1 MEDALAVR
9 RVDRLGVV
17 LVAGGALAVAWM
29 PFIIVKAN
37 RIAAGKPQLLTQLL
51 GQPAAMVL
59 LVLLAAAALAVLFLH
74 NQFLRLGIGTL
85 AIVMLIVTLGLVST
99 AATPTGSTV
108 ARITP
113 GGSFW
118 VLLAVVGLMI
128 SDALVKLQL
137 TPWRRLSALALYT
150 ALLAAVLRSGLLD
163 NLSIMKEYGNN
174 ADKFWHEALGHLFL
188 SLGSVAIAIVLALP
202 LGIFCFWQP
211 RLRAVVLRALSLVQT
226 IPSLALF
233 GILMLP
239 LGYIAAHV
247 PFAAAIG
254 IQGIGTAPALVA
266 LVIYSLLPIVANT
279 VVGLAGVDPSVRDA
293 AAGMGLTRRQI
304 LTDID
309 LPLAFPVILTGIRIV
324 LVQAI
329 GLVTVAAL
337 IGGGG
342 FGLFIFQGIGQTAN
356 DLVLLGAVPT
366 VILAFSSAVILDAVI
381 DSIRGQRA

>member
-1 MEDALAVR
+1 MEDALTVH

-17 LVAGGALAVAWM
+17 LVVGGALALSWM

-37 RIAAGKPQLLTQLL
+37 RIAAGKPQLLTQLIA
-51 GQPAAMVL
+51 QPSAICL
-59 LVLLAAAALAVLFLH
+59 LVLLIAAALAALFLH
-74 NQFLRLGIGTL
+74 NQFIRLGIATL
-85 AIVMLIVTLGLVST
+85 AITVLIVTLGLVST

-113 GGSFW
+113 GGCFW

-128 SDALVKLQL
+128 SDALVKLRL
-137 TPWRRLSALALYT
+137 TPWLRVAALALY
-150 ALLAAVLRSGLLD
+150 AVLLFAILRSGLLD
-163 NLSIMKEYGNN
+163 NLSIMKEYANN
-174 ADKFWHEALGHLFL
+174 ADKFWREALGHVFL

-247 PFAAAIG
+247 PFAADIG
-254 IQGIGTAPALVA
+254 VKGIGVAPALVA

-279 VVGLAGVDPSVRDA
+279 VVGLTGVDPSVRDS

-304 LTDID
+304 LTGVD

-381 DSIRGQRA
+381 DSIRGQRT

>member
-17 LVAGGALAVAWM
+17 LVAGGALAAALM

-51 GQPAAMVL
+51 GQPATMVL
-59 LVLLAAAALAVLFLH
+59 LALLVAAALAVLFLR

-85 AIVMLIVTLGLVST
+85 AIAMLIVTLGLVST

-128 SDALVKLQL
+128 SDALVKLRL
-137 TPWRRLSALALYT
+137 TPWLRVAALALYA
-150 ALLAAVLRSGLLD
+150 ALLVAVLRSGLLD

-174 ADKFWHEALGHLFL
+174 ADKFWREALGHMFL

-254 IQGIGTAPALVA
+254 IQGIGAAPALVA

-279 VVGLAGVDPSVRDA
+279 VVGLAGVDPSVRDS

-304 LTDID
+304 LTGID

>member
-17 LVAGGALAVAWM
+17 LVAGGALAMAWM

-37 RIAAGKPQLLTQLL
+37 RIAAGKPQLLTQLIA
-51 GQPAAMVL
+51 QPAALVL
-59 LVLLAAAALAVLFLH
+59 IVLLAAAALAALFFRDQLI
-74 NQFLRLGIGTL
+74 RLGMATL
-85 AIVMLIVTLGLVST
+85 AIAALIVTLGLVST
-99 AATPTGSTV
+99 AATPVGSTV

-118 VLLAVVGLMI
+118 VLLGVVGLMI
-128 SDALVKLQL
+128 SDALVKLRL
-137 TPWRRLSALALYT
+137 TPWLRVAALAVYAVLFV
-150 ALLAAVLRSGLLD
+150 LVLRSGLLD
-163 NLSIMKEYGNN
+163 NLSIMKEYANN
-174 ADKFWHEALGHLFL
+174 ADKFWHEALRHVFL

-202 LGIFCFWQP
+202 LGIFCYWQP
-211 RLRAVVLRALSLVQT
+211 RIRAVVLRALSLVQT

-254 IQGIGTAPALVA
+254 IQGIGVAPALVA

-304 LTDID
+304 LTGID

-366 VILAFSSAVILDAVI
+366 VFLAFSSAVILDAVI
-381 DSIRGQRA
+381 DSIRGHRT

>member
-17 LVAGGALAVAWM
+17 LVAGGALAMAWA

-37 RIAAGKPQLLTQLL
+37 RIAAGKPQLLTQLIA
-51 GQPAAMVL
+51 QPAAVVL
-59 LVLLAAAALAVLFLH
+59 LILLTAAALAALFLR
-74 NQFLRLGIGTL
+74 NQIIRLGIATL
-85 AIVMLIVTLGLVST
+85 AIAALILTLGFVST
-99 AATPTGSTV
+99 AATPAGSTV

-128 SDALVKLQL
+128 SDALVKLRL
-137 TPWRRLSALALYT
+137 TPWLRVAALALYA
-150 ALLAAVLRSGLLD
+150 ALLAVVLRSGLLD
-163 NLSIMKEYGNN
+163 NLSIMKEYANN
-174 ADKFWHEALGHLFL
+174 ADKFWHEALSHVFL
-188 SLGSVAIAIVLALP
+188 SIGSVAIAIVLALP
-202 LGIFCFWQP
+202 LGIFCYWQP
-211 RLRAVVLRALSLVQT
+211 RIRAVVLRALSLVQT

-239 LGYIAAHV
+239 LGYIAANV
-247 PFAAAIG
+247 PFAAEIG
-254 IQGIGTAPALVA
+254 VKGIGVAPALVA

-279 VVGLAGVDPSVRDA
+279 VVGLAGVDPSVRDS

-304 LTDID
+304 LTGID

-366 VILAFSSAVILDAVI
+366 VFLAFSSAVILDAVI

>member
-17 LVAGGALAVAWM
+17 LVAGGTLATAWM

-37 RIAAGKPQLLTQLL
+37 RIAAGKPQLLTQLIA
-51 GQPAAMVL
+51 QPAALVL
-59 LVLLAAAALAVLFLH
+59 IALLAAAALSALFLH
-74 NQFLRLGIGTL
+74 NQLIRLGVATL
-85 AIVMLIVTLGLVST
+85 AIAALIVTLGLVST
-99 AATPTGSTV
+99 VATPAGSTV

-118 VLLAVVGLMI
+118 VLLGVVGLMI
-128 SDALVKLQL
+128 SDALVKLRL
-137 TPWRRLSALALYT
+137 TPWLRVAALAAY
-150 ALLAAVLRSGLLD
+150 AVLLVLVLRSGLLN
-163 NLSIMKEYGNN
+163 NLSIMKEYANN
-174 ADKFWHEALGHLFL
+174 ADKFWHEALRHVFL

-202 LGIFCFWQP
+202 LGIFCYWQP

-247 PFAAAIG
+247 PLAAAIG
-254 IQGIGTAPALVA
+254 IQGIGVAPALVA
-266 LVIYSLLPIVANT
+266 LIIYSLLPIVANT
-279 VVGLAGVDPSVRDA
+279 VVGLAGVDPSVRDS

-304 LTDID
+304 LTGID

-366 VILAFSSAVILDAVI
+366 VFLAFSSAVILDAVI

>member
-1 MEDALAVR
+1 MEDALAAR

-17 LVAGGALAVAWM
+17 LVAGGALAVTLM

-37 RIAAGKPQLLTQLL
+37 RIAAGKPQMLIQLL
-51 GQPAAMVL
+51 PQPSALALLAL
-59 LVLLAAAALAVLFLH
+59 LVATALAALFLRS
-74 NQFLRLGIGTL
+74 QLARLGIATL
-85 AIVMLIVTLGLVST
+85 TIAFLIVTLGLVST
-99 AATPTGSTV
+99 TATPAGSTV

-113 GGSFW
+113 GGAFW
-118 VLLAVVGLMI
+118 VLLAVIGLVI
-128 SDALVKLQL
+128 SDALVKL
-137 TPWRRLSALALYT
+137 RLSPWLRVASLVLY
-150 ALLAAVLRSGLLD
+150 AVLLGIVFKSELLN
-163 NLSIMKEYGNN
+163 NLSIMKEYANN
-174 ADKFWHEALGHLFL
+174 ADKFWSEALGHVFL
-188 SLGSVAIAIVLALP
+188 SLGSVAIAILLAVP
-202 LGIFCFWQP
+202 LGIFCYWQP
-211 RLRAVVLRALSLVQT
+211 RLRTVVLRALSLVQT

-239 LGYIAAHV
+239 LGYIAANV

-254 IQGIGTAPALVA
+254 VRGIGTAPALVA

-293 AAGMGLTRRQI
+293 ATGMGLTRRQI
-304 LTDID
+304 LTRID

-342 FGLFIFQGIGQTAN
+342 FGIFIFQGIGQTAN

-366 VILAFSSAVILDAVI
+366 VFLAFSSAVILDAVI

>member
-17 LVAGGALAVAWM
+17 LVAGGCLAAASM

-51 GQPAAMVL
+51 AQPVALALLLL
-59 LVLLAAAALAVLFLH
+59 LVATALAALLLRNQLVRLA
-74 NQFLRLGIGTL
+74 IATL
-85 AIVMLIVTLGLVST
+85 AIALLIVTLGFVST
-99 AATPTGSTV
+99 AATPAGSTV

-113 GGSFW
+113 GGAFW
-118 VLLAVVGLMI
+118 VLLAVIGLVI
-128 SDALVKLQL
+128 SDALVKLRL
-137 TPWRRLSALALYT
+137 TPWLRVASLALY
-150 ALLAAVLRSGLLD
+150 AAILGIILRSGLLD
-163 NLSIMKEYGNN
+163 NLSIMKEYANN
-174 ADKFWHEALGHLFL
+174 ADKFWNEALGHVFL

-202 LGIFCFWQP
+202 LGIFCYWQP
-211 RLRAVVLRALSLVQT
+211 RLRAVVLRGLSLVQT

-254 IQGIGTAPALVA
+254 VQGIGTAPALVA

-304 LTDID
+304 LTGID

-366 VILAFSSAVILDAVI
+366 VFLAFSSAVILDAVI
-381 DSIRGQRA
+381 DSIRGQHA

>member
-1 MEDALAVR
+1 MEDALTVH

-17 LVAGGALAVAWM
+17 LVVGGALALSWM

-37 RIAAGKPQLLTQLL
+37 RIAAGKPQLLTQLIA
-51 GQPAAMVL
+51 QPSAICL
-59 LVLLAAAALAVLFLH
+59 LVLLIAAALAALFLH
-74 NQFLRLGIGTL
+74 NQFIRLGIATL
-85 AIVMLIVTLGLVST
+85 AIAVLIVTLGLVST
-99 AATPTGSTV
+99 AATPAGSTV

-113 GGSFW
+113 GGCFW

-128 SDALVKLQL
+128 SDALVKLRL
-137 TPWRRLSALALYT
+137 TPWLRVAALALY
-150 ALLAAVLRSGLLD
+150 AVLLFAILRSGLLD
-163 NLSIMKEYGNN
+163 NLSIMKEYANN
-174 ADKFWHEALGHLFL
+174 ADKFWREALGHVFL

-247 PFAAAIG
+247 PFAADIG
-254 IQGIGTAPALVA
+254 VKGIGVAPALVA

-279 VVGLAGVDPSVRDA
+279 VVGLTGVDPSVRDS

-304 LTDID
+304 LTGVD

-381 DSIRGQRA
+381 DSIRGQRT

>member
-59 LVLLAAAALAVLFLH
+59 LVLLTAAALAVLFLH

-137 TPWRRLSALALYT
+137 TPWRRLSALGLYT

-304 LTDID
+304 LTGID

-366 VILAFSSAVILDAVI
+366 VFLAFSSAVILDAVI

>member
-59 LVLLAAAALAVLFLH
+59 LVLLTAAALAVLFLH

-279 VVGLAGVDPSVRDA
+279 VVGLAGVDQSVRDA

-304 LTDID
+304 LTGID

-366 VILAFSSAVILDAVI
+366 VFLAFSSAVILDAVI

>member
-9 RVDRLGVV
+9 RIDRLGIV
-17 LVAGGALAVAWM
+17 LVAGGLAATSYL

-51 GQPAAMVL
+51 AQPAALALLVL
-59 LVLLAAAALAVLFLH
+59 LVLTALTALFVRNQMLRLAVASA
-74 NQFLRLGIGTL
+74 
-85 AIVMLIVTLGLVST
+85 AIAFLIVTLGLVST
-99 AATPTGSTV
+99 AATPVGSKV

-113 GGSFW
+113 GGAFW
-118 VLLAVVGLMI
+118 VLLGVVGLVV
-128 SDALVKLQL
+128 SDALVKLKL
-137 TPWRRLSALALYT
+137 TPWMRVAALAVY
-150 ALLAAVLRSGLLD
+150 AAVLAVILTSGLLED
-163 NLSIMKEYGNN
+163 LSIMKEYGNN
-174 ADKFWHEALGHLFL
+174 ADKFWNEAGSHVFL
-188 SLGSVAIAIVLALP
+188 ALGSVAIAIVLSLP
-202 LGIFCFWQP
+202 LGIFCYWVP
-211 RLRAVVLRALSLVQT
+211 RLRAIVLRALSLVQT

-233 GILMLP
+233 GLLMLP
-239 LGYIAAHV
+239 LGYIGTHV
-247 PFAAAIG
+247 PMAAAIG
-254 IQGIGTAPALVA
+254 IQGIGVAPALVA
-266 LVIYSLLPIVANT
+266 LIIYSLLPIVANT
-279 VVGLAGVDPSVRDA
+279 VVGLEGVDPAVRDA

-304 LTDID
+304 LTGID

-366 VILAFSSAVILDAVI
+366 VFLAFSSAVILDAVI
-381 DSIRGQRA
+381 DNIRGQHA

>member
-17 LVAGGALAVAWM
+17 LVAGGALAMAWA

-37 RIAAGKPQLLTQLL
+37 RIAAGKPQLLTQLIA
-51 GQPAAMVL
+51 QPAAVVL
-59 LVLLAAAALAVLFLH
+59 LILLAAAALAALFLR
-74 NQFLRLGIGTL
+74 NQIIRLGIATL
-85 AIVMLIVTLGLVST
+85 AIAALILTLGFVST
-99 AATPTGSTV
+99 AATPAGSTV

-128 SDALVKLQL
+128 SDALVKLRL
-137 TPWRRLSALALYT
+137 TPWLRVAALALYA
-150 ALLAAVLRSGLLD
+150 ALLAVVLRSGLLD
-163 NLSIMKEYGNN
+163 NLSIMKEYANN
-174 ADKFWHEALGHLFL
+174 ADKFWHEALSHVFL
-188 SLGSVAIAIVLALP
+188 SIGSVAIAIVLALP
-202 LGIFCFWQP
+202 LGIFCYWQP
-211 RLRAVVLRALSLVQT
+211 RIRAVVLRALSLVQT

-239 LGYIAAHV
+239 LGYIAANV
-247 PFAAAIG
+247 PFAAEIG
-254 IQGIGTAPALVA
+254 VKGIGVAPALVA

-279 VVGLAGVDPSVRDA
+279 VVGLAGVDPSVRDS

-304 LTDID
+304 LTGID

-366 VILAFSSAVILDAVI
+366 VFLAFSSAVILDAVI

>member
-59 LVLLAAAALAVLFLH
+59 LVLLTAAALAVLFLH

-279 VVGLAGVDPSVRDA
+279 VVGLTGVDPSVRDA

-304 LTDID
+304 LTGID

-366 VILAFSSAVILDAVI
+366 VFLAFSSAVILDAVI

>member
-1 MEDALAVR
+1 MEDALTVR

-17 LVAGGALAVAWM
+17 LVVGGALALTWM

-51 GQPAAMVL
+51 AQPSAICL
-59 LVLLAAAALAVLFLH
+59 LVLLIAATLAALFLH
-74 NQFLRLGIGTL
+74 NQLIRLGIATL
-85 AIVMLIVTLGLVST
+85 AIAVLIVTLGLVST
-99 AATPTGSTV
+99 AATPAGSTV

-113 GGSFW
+113 GGCFW

-128 SDALVKLQL
+128 SDALVKLRL
-137 TPWRRLSALALYT
+137 TPWLRVAALALYA
-150 ALLAAVLRSGLLD
+150 ALLFAILRSGLLD
-163 NLSIMKEYGNN
+163 NLSIMKEYANN
-174 ADKFWHEALGHLFL
+174 ADKFWREALGHVFL

-247 PFAAAIG
+247 PFAADIG
-254 IQGIGTAPALVA
+254 VKGIGVAPALVA

-279 VVGLAGVDPSVRDA
+279 VVGLVGVDPSVRDS

-304 LTDID
+304 LTGID

-381 DSIRGQRA
+381 DSIRGQRT

>member
-17 LVAGGALAVAWM
+17 LVAGGALAAALM

-51 GQPAAMVL
+51 GQPATMVL
-59 LVLLAAAALAVLFLH
+59 LALLVAAALAVLFLR

-85 AIVMLIVTLGLVST
+85 AIAMLIVTLGLVST

-128 SDALVKLQL
+128 SDALVKLRL
-137 TPWRRLSALALYT
+137 TPWLRVAALALYA
-150 ALLAAVLRSGLLD
+150 ALLVAVLRSGLLD
-163 NLSIMKEYGNN
+163 NLSIMREYGNN
-174 ADKFWHEALGHLFL
+174 ADKFWREALGHMFL

-254 IQGIGTAPALVA
+254 IQGIGAAPALVA

-279 VVGLAGVDPSVRDA
+279 VVGLAGVDPSVRDS

-304 LTDID
+304 LTGID

>member
-17 LVAGGALAVAWM
+17 LVAGGALAMAWA

-37 RIAAGKPQLLTQLL
+37 RIAAGKPQLLTQLIA
-51 GQPAAMVL
+51 QPAAVVL
-59 LVLLAAAALAVLFLH
+59 LILLTAAALAALFLR
-74 NQFLRLGIGTL
+74 NQIIRLGIATL
-85 AIVMLIVTLGLVST
+85 AIAALILTLGFVST
-99 AATPTGSTV
+99 AATPAGSTV

-128 SDALVKLQL
+128 SDALVKLRL
-137 TPWRRLSALALYT
+137 TPWLRVAALALYA
-150 ALLAAVLRSGLLD
+150 ALLTVVLRSGLLD
-163 NLSIMKEYGNN
+163 NLSIMKEYANN
-174 ADKFWHEALGHLFL
+174 ADKFWHEALSHVFL
-188 SLGSVAIAIVLALP
+188 SIGSVAIAIVLALP
-202 LGIFCFWQP
+202 LGIFCYWQP
-211 RLRAVVLRALSLVQT
+211 RIRAVVLRALSLVQT

-239 LGYIAAHV
+239 LGYIAANV
-247 PFAAAIG
+247 PFAAEIG
-254 IQGIGTAPALVA
+254 VKGIGVAPALVA

-279 VVGLAGVDPSVRDA
+279 VVGLAGVDPSVRDS

-304 LTDID
+304 LTGID

-366 VILAFSSAVILDAVI
+366 VFLAFSSAVILDAVI

>member
-59 LVLLAAAALAVLFLH
+59 LVLLTAAALVVLFLH

-279 VVGLAGVDPSVRDA
+279 VVGLTGVDPSVRDA

-304 LTDID
+304 LTGID

-366 VILAFSSAVILDAVI
+366 VFLAFSSAVILDAVI

>member
-1 MEDALAVR
+1 M
-9 RVDRLGVV
+9 
-17 LVAGGALAVAWM
+17 AGGGLAMAWM

-37 RIAAGKPQLLTQLL
+37 RIAAGKPQLLTQLIA
-51 GQPAAMVL
+51 QPTALMLIA
-59 LVLLAAAALAVLFLH
+59 LLAAAALAALFLR
-74 NQFLRLGIGTL
+74 NQVIRLGIATL
-85 AIVMLIVTLGLVST
+85 AITALIVTLGLVST
-99 AATPTGSTV
+99 AATPAGSTV

-118 VLLAVVGLMI
+118 VLLGVVGLMI
-128 SDALVKLQL
+128 SDALVKLRL
-137 TPWRRLSALALYT
+137 TPWLRVAALAVY
-150 ALLAAVLRSGLLD
+150 AVLLAIVLRSGLLD
-163 NLSIMKEYGNN
+163 NLSIMKEYANN
-174 ADKFWHEALGHLFL
+174 ADKFWHEALRHVFL

-202 LGIFCFWQP
+202 LGIFCYWQP

-254 IQGIGTAPALVA
+254 IQGIGVAPALVA
-266 LVIYSLLPIVANT
+266 LIIYSLLPIVANT
-279 VVGLAGVDPSVRDA
+279 VVGLAGVDPSVRDS

-304 LTDID
+304 LTGID

-366 VILAFSSAVILDAVI
+366 VLLAFSSAVILDAVI

>member
-59 LVLLAAAALAVLFLH
+59 LVLLTAAALAVLFLH

-304 LTDID
+304 LTGID

-366 VILAFSSAVILDAVI
+366 VFLAFSSAVILDAVI

>member
-9 RVDRLGVV
+9 GVDRLGVV

-37 RIAAGKPQLLTQLL
+37 RIAAGKPQLLMQLI
-51 GQPAAMVL
+51 GQPAAITL
-59 LVLLAAAALAVLFLH
+59 LVLLTAAALAALFLH
-74 NQFLRLGIGTL
+74 NQVVRLAIATL
-85 AIVMLIVTLGLVST
+85 AIAALIVTLGLVST
-99 AATPTGSTV
+99 AATPVGSTV

-128 SDALVKLQL
+128 SDALVKLRL
-137 TPWRRLSALALYT
+137 TPWLRVAALAIYA

-163 NLSIMKEYGNN
+163 DLSIMKEYANN
-174 ADKFWHEALGHLFL
+174 AGKFWHEALNHVFL

-202 LGIFCFWQP
+202 LGIFCYWQP
-211 RLRAVVLRALSLVQT
+211 RIRAVVLRALSLVQT

-239 LGYIAAHV
+239 LGYIAANV

-254 IQGIGTAPALVA
+254 VKGIGVAPALVA

-279 VVGLAGVDPSVRDA
+279 VVGLAGVDPSVRDS

-304 LTDID
+304 LTGID

-366 VILAFSSAVILDAVI
+366 VFLAFSSAVILDAVI

>member
-17 LVAGGALAVAWM
+17 LVAGGALAMAWM

-37 RIAAGKPQLLTQLL
+37 RIAAGKPQLLTQLIA
-51 GQPAAMVL
+51 QPAALVL
-59 LVLLAAAALAVLFLH
+59 IVLLAAAALAALFFR
-74 NQFLRLGIGTL
+74 NQLIRLGMATL
-85 AIVMLIVTLGLVST
+85 AIAALIVTLGLVST
-99 AATPTGSTV
+99 AATPVGSTV

-118 VLLAVVGLMI
+118 VLLGVVGLMI
-128 SDALVKLQL
+128 SDALVKLRL
-137 TPWRRLSALALYT
+137 TPWLRVAALAVY
-150 ALLAAVLRSGLLD
+150 AVLLVLVLRSGLLD
-163 NLSIMKEYGNN
+163 NLSIMKEYANN
-174 ADKFWHEALGHLFL
+174 ADKFWHEALRHVFL

-202 LGIFCFWQP
+202 LGIFCYWQP
-211 RLRAVVLRALSLVQT
+211 RIRAVVLRALSLVQT

-254 IQGIGTAPALVA
+254 IQGIGVAPALVA

-304 LTDID
+304 LTGID

-366 VILAFSSAVILDAVI
+366 VFLAFSSAVILDAVI
-381 DSIRGQRA
+381 DSIRGHRT

>member
-17 LVAGGALAVAWM
+17 LVAGGALAAALM

-51 GQPAAMVL
+51 GQPATMVL
-59 LVLLAAAALAVLFLH
+59 LALLVAAALAVLFLH

-85 AIVMLIVTLGLVST
+85 AIAMLIVTLGLVST

-118 VLLAVVGLMI
+118 VLLAVIGLMI
-128 SDALVKLQL
+128 SDALVKLRL
-137 TPWRRLSALALYT
+137 TPWLRVAALALYA
-150 ALLAAVLRSGLLD
+150 ALLVAVLRSGLLD

-174 ADKFWHEALGHLFL
+174 ADKFWREALGHLFL

-254 IQGIGTAPALVA
+254 VQGIGTAPALVA

-279 VVGLAGVDPSVRDA
+279 VVGLAGVDPSVRDS

-304 LTDID
+304 LTGID

>member
-17 LVAGGALAVAWM
+17 LVAGGGLAMAWM

-37 RIAAGKPQLLTQLL
+37 RIAAGKPQLLTQLIA
-51 GQPAAMVL
+51 QPAALVL
-59 LVLLAAAALAVLFLH
+59 IALLAAAALSALFLH
-74 NQFLRLGIGTL
+74 NQLIRLGVATL
-85 AIVMLIVTLGLVST
+85 AIAALIVTLGLVST
-99 AATPTGSTV
+99 AATPAGSTV

-118 VLLAVVGLMI
+118 VLLGVVGLMI
-128 SDALVKLQL
+128 SDALVKLRL
-137 TPWRRLSALALYT
+137 TPWLRVAALAAY
-150 ALLAAVLRSGLLD
+150 AVLLVLVLRSGLLN
-163 NLSIMKEYGNN
+163 NLSIMKEYANN
-174 ADKFWHEALGHLFL
+174 ADKFWHEALRHVFL

-202 LGIFCFWQP
+202 LGIFCYWQP

-247 PFAAAIG
+247 PLAAAIG
-254 IQGIGTAPALVA
+254 IQGIGVAPALVA
-266 LVIYSLLPIVANT
+266 LIIYSLLPIVANT
-279 VVGLAGVDPSVRDA
+279 VVGLAGVDPSVRDS

-304 LTDID
+304 LTGID

-366 VILAFSSAVILDAVI
+366 VFLAFSSAVILDAVI

>member
-17 LVAGGALAVAWM
+17 LVAGGALAAALM

-51 GQPAAMVL
+51 GQPTTMVL
-59 LVLLAAAALAVLFLH
+59 LALLVAAALAVLFLR

-85 AIVMLIVTLGLVST
+85 AIAMLIVTLGLVST

-128 SDALVKLQL
+128 SDALVKLRL
-137 TPWRRLSALALYT
+137 TPWLRVAALALYA
-150 ALLAAVLRSGLLD
+150 ALLVAVLRSGLLD

-174 ADKFWHEALGHLFL
+174 ADKFWREALGHMFL

-254 IQGIGTAPALVA
+254 IQGIGVAPALVA

-279 VVGLAGVDPSVRDA
+279 VVGLAGVDPSVRDS

-304 LTDID
+304 LTGID

>member
-1 MEDALAVR
+1 MEHALAVR
-9 RVDRLGVV
+9 RVDRLGMV
-17 LVAGGALAVAWM
+17 LVAGGLLATASM
-29 PFIIVKAN
+29 PFVIVKAN

-51 GQPAAMVL
+51 AQPVALALLIL
-59 LVLLAAAALAVLFLH
+59 LVATALAALFLR
-74 NQFLRLGIGTL
+74 NQLVRLGIATF
-85 AIVMLIVTLGLVST
+85 AIALLIITLGLVST
-99 AATPTGSTV
+99 AATPAGSTV

-113 GGSFW
+113 GGCFW
-118 VLLAVVGLMI
+118 VLLAVIGLVI

-137 TPWRRLSALALYT
+137 TPWLRVASLALYT
-150 ALLAAVLRSGLLD
+150 AILGVILRAGLLD

-174 ADKFWHEALGHLFL
+174 ADKFWNEALGHVFL

-202 LGIFCFWQP
+202 LGIFCYWQP
-211 RLRAVVLRALSLVQT
+211 RLRAVVLRGLSLVQT

-239 LGYIAAHV
+239 LGYIAAHI

-254 IQGIGTAPALVA
+254 VQGIGTAPALVA

-304 LTDID
+304 LTGID

-366 VILAFSSAVILDAVI
+366 VFLAFSSAVILDAVI
-381 DSIRGQRA
+381 DSIRGQHA

>member
-1 MEDALAVR
+1 MEDALTVR
-9 RVDRLGVV
+9 RLDRLGVV
-17 LVAGGALAVAWM
+17 LVAGGALALTWM

-51 GQPAAMVL
+51 GQPSAICL
-59 LVLLAAAALAVLFLH
+59 LVLLVAAALAALFLH
-74 NQFLRLGIGTL
+74 NQLIRLGIATL
-85 AIVMLIVTLGLVST
+85 AIAVLIVTLGLVST

-113 GGSFW
+113 GGCFW

-128 SDALVKLQL
+128 SDALVKLRL
-137 TPWRRLSALALYT
+137 TPWLRVAALALYA
-150 ALLAAVLRSGLLD
+150 ALLFAILRSGLLD
-163 NLSIMKEYGNN
+163 NLSIMKEYANN
-174 ADKFWHEALGHLFL
+174 ADKFWREALGHVFL

-247 PFAAAIG
+247 PFAADIG
-254 IQGIGTAPALVA
+254 IKGIGVAPALVA

-279 VVGLAGVDPSVRDA
+279 VVGLTGVDPSVRDS

-304 LTDID
+304 LTGVD

-381 DSIRGQRA
+381 DSIRGQRT

>member
-1 MEDALAVR
+1 MEDALTVR

-17 LVAGGALAVAWM
+17 LVAGGALAIAWM

-51 GQPAAMVL
+51 GQPAAICL
-59 LVLLAAAALAVLFLH
+59 IVLLAAAALAALFLH
-74 NQFLRLGIGTL
+74 NQLIRLGVATL
-85 AIVMLIVTLGLVST
+85 AIGMLIVTLGLVST
-99 AATPTGSTV
+99 AATPPGSTV

-113 GGSFW
+113 GGCFW

-128 SDALVKLQL
+128 SDALVKLRL
-137 TPWRRLSALALYT
+137 TPWLRVAALALYA
-150 ALLAAVLRSGLLD
+150 ALLFAILRSGLLD
-163 NLSIMKEYGNN
+163 NLSIMKEYVNN
-174 ADKFWHEALGHLFL
+174 SDKFWREALGHVFL

-211 RLRAVVLRALSLVQT
+211 RLRTVVLRALSLVQT

-254 IQGIGTAPALVA
+254 IKGIGAAPALVA

-279 VVGLAGVDPSVRDA
+279 VVGLAGVDPSVRDSA
-293 AAGMGLTRRQI
+293 SGMGLTRRQI
-304 LTDID
+304 LTGID
-309 LPLAFPVILTGIRIV
+309 MPLAFPVILTGIRIV

-342 FGLFIFQGIGQTAN
+342 FGIFIFQGIGQTAN

-381 DSIRGQRA
+381 DSIRGQRT

>member
-9 RVDRLGVV
+9 RLDRLGVV
-17 LVAGGALAVAWM
+17 LVAGGLIAVAWM

-51 GQPAAMVL
+51 GQPMALIL
-59 LVLLAAAALAVLFLH
+59 LTLLAMTALAALFL
-74 NQFLRLGIGTL
+74 QSQVVRLGIATL
-85 AIVMLIVTLGLVST
+85 AIAMLIVTLGFVST
-99 AATPTGSTV
+99 AATPAGSTV

-128 SDALVKLQL
+128 SDALVKLRL
-137 TPWRRLSALALYT
+137 TPWLRVAALAVYA

-163 NLSIMKEYGNN
+163 NLSIMKEYANN
-174 ADKFWHEALGHLFL
+174 ADKFWHEAVGHVFL

-202 LGIFCFWQP
+202 LGIFCYWQP
-211 RLRAVVLRALSLVQT
+211 RIRAVVLRALSLVQT

-239 LGYIAAHV
+239 LGYIATNV
-247 PFAAAIG
+247 PLAAEIG
-254 IQGIGTAPALVA
+254 IKGIGVAPALVA

-279 VVGLAGVDPSVRDA
+279 VVGLAGVDPSVRDS

-304 LTDID
+304 LTGID

-366 VILAFSSAVILDAVI
+366 VFLAFSSAVILDAVI

>member
-1 MEDALAVR
+1 MEDAQTVHPA
-9 RVDRLGVV
+9 DRLGIV
-17 LVAGGALAVAWM
+17 LVAGGALAIAWM

-37 RIAAGKPQLLTQLL
+37 RIAAGKPQLLPQLIA
-51 GQPAAMVL
+51 QPAVL
-59 LVLLAAAALAVLFLH
+59 MLIVILVVTAFAAAFLK
-74 NQFLRLGIGTL
+74 NQVLRLGIATL
-85 AIVMLIVTLGLVST
+85 AIAVLIVTLGLVST
-99 AATPTGSTV
+99 AATPPGSTV

-113 GGSFW
+113 GGCFW

-128 SDALVKLQL
+128 SDSLVKLRL
-137 TPWRRLSALALYT
+137 TPWLRVAALALYGV
-150 ALLAAVLRSGLLD
+150 LFVAVLRSGLLN
-163 NLSIMKEYGNN
+163 NLSIMKEYVNN
-174 ADKFWHEALGHLFL
+174 ADKFWHEALGHLLL

-211 RLRAVVLRALSLVQT
+211 RLRTVVLRALSLVQT

-247 PFAAAIG
+247 PFATAIG
-254 IQGIGTAPALVA
+254 IQGIGAAPALVA

-279 VVGLAGVDPSVRDA
+279 VVGLAGVDPSVRDS

-304 LTDID
+304 LTGID
-309 LPLAFPVILTGIRIV
+309 MPLAFPVILTGIRIV

-381 DSIRGQRA
+381 DSIRGKRA

>member
-1 MEDALAVR
+1 MEDALAAR

-17 LVAGGALAVAWM
+17 LVAGGALAATLM

-51 GQPAAMVL
+51 AQPSALALLAL
-59 LVLLAAAALAVLFLH
+59 LVATALAALFLR
-74 NQFLRLGIGTL
+74 NQLARLGIATL
-85 AIVMLIVTLGLVST
+85 TIAFLMLTLGLVST

-113 GGSFW
+113 GGAFW
-118 VLLAVVGLMI
+118 VLLAVIGLVI
-128 SDALVKLQL
+128 SDALVKL
-137 TPWRRLSALALYT
+137 RLSPWLRVGSLALY
-150 ALLAAVLRSGLLD
+150 AVLLGFIFKSGLLD
-163 NLSIMKEYGNN
+163 NLSIMKEYANN
-174 ADKFWHEALGHLFL
+174 TDKFWNEGVGHVFL
-188 SLGSVAIAIVLALP
+188 ALGSVAIAILLALP
-202 LGIFCFWQP
+202 LGIFCYWQP

-247 PFAAAIG
+247 PLAAAIG
-254 IQGIGTAPALVA
+254 VRGIGTAPALVA

-304 LTDID
+304 LTRID

-342 FGLFIFQGIGQTAN
+342 FGIFIFQGIGQTAN

-366 VILAFSSAVILDAVI
+366 VFLAFSSAVILDAVI

>member
-1 MEDALAVR
+1 MEDTLAVR

-17 LVAGGALAVAWM
+17 LVAGGAFAIAWM

-51 GQPAAMVL
+51 GQPAALTL
-59 LVLLAAAALAVLFLH
+59 LILLAATALAALFLH
-74 NQFLRLGIGTL
+74 NQIIRLGVATL
-85 AIVMLIVTLGLVST
+85 AIAMLIVTLGLVST
-99 AATPTGSTV
+99 AATPEGSTV

-137 TPWRRLSALALYT
+137 TPWLRVAALAAYG
-150 ALLAAVLRSGLLD
+150 ALLAMVLRSGLLN
-163 NLSIMKEYGNN
+163 NLSIMKEYANN
-174 ADKFWHEALGHLFL
+174 ADKFWHEALGHVFL

-202 LGIFCFWQP
+202 LGIFCYWQP
-211 RLRAVVLRALSLVQT
+211 RIRAVVLRALSLVQT

-239 LGYIAAHV
+239 LGYIAANV

-254 IQGIGTAPALVA
+254 IKGIGVAPALLA

-279 VVGLAGVDPSVRDA
+279 VVGLAGVDPSVRDS

-304 LTDID
+304 LTGID

-342 FGLFIFQGIGQTAN
+342 FGIFIFQGIGQTAN

-366 VILAFSSAVILDAVI
+366 VFLAFSSAVILDAVI